1 MIFVNYN
8 PKSYKKNVQ
17 KPFWL
22 ATKLFSAKIWKMT
35 KCHFGANAMLRQPQV
50 WESRAS
56 HAQKSRGL
64 RVVYSKNF
72 SRRTFFFL
80 FSGELIWSICFW
92 VICRWNKFE
101 EKAQCVTVPNG
112 PKPKIRF
119 LNFLLDL
126 SLSTYSRVLSSRVSR
141 LANLHSQTKILLL

>member
-1 MIFVNYN
+1 MSCTNQENKCLAQSHTVFFLKIGFTG
-8 PKSYKKNVQ
+8 KWLKNLSTQ
-17 KPFWL
+17 NE
-22 ATKLFSAKIWKMT
+22 FSEKWQISFLGQFLDIW
-35 KCHFGANAMLRQPQV
+35 
-50 WESRAS
+50 
-56 HAQKSRGL
+56 GL
-64 RVVYSKNF
+64 SCSKGF
-72 SRRTFFFL
+72 ISKAFQELHFL
-80 FSGELIWSICFW
+80 FSWETGFW

-141 LANLHSQTKILLL
+141 LANLHSQTKML